1 VCWQTTSG
9 AADAYTGRRSDG
21 TFSSVTDAYYAIQC
35 LDGSTLGRKTSER
48 IKALREMEARTA
60 QAAPRLGASN
70 AGSYAPCATTLAP
83 VRPAP
88 LPVGK
93 DAPPILV
100 VNSTG
105 DPATPLA
112 SAQALARE
120 LRSAVL
126 VTTSGEAHG
135 LLGLNA
141 CSLELAVRYLV
152 DLQVPQDGTARA
164 RNEGGM
170 GAGGH

>member
-21 TFSSVTDAYYAIQC
+21 TFSSVTAAYYASQC
-35 LDGSTLGRKTSER
+35 LDGPTLGRKSSER
-48 IKALREMEARTA
+48 IKALWEMEARTA

-135 LLGLNA
+135 LLSLNA
-141 CSLELAVRYLV
+141 CSLELAMRYLV
-152 DLQVPQDGTARA
+152 DLQVPQDGTACP
-164 RNEGGM
+164 
-170 GAGGH
+170 